1 METWLTVNQVLTEVL
16 IDYGLRALIDTWKRI
31 LLAHIDAINL
41 ALWVGWDIGMQS
53 SFKQQLSWGWIL
65 DWVEVPHATR
75 AMSSLLSVREVIIH
89 FI

>member
-41 ALWVGWDIGMQS
+41 ALWEWGGTRECSLHS
-53 SFKQQLSWGWIL
+53 S
-65 DWVEVPHATR
+65 
-75 AMSSLLSVREVIIH
+75 SS
-89 FI
+89 